1 MLVNVTCPLTNSPG
15 AIRIPATLVLRRDG
29 SIASIKIAQN
39 EGDTIAVPVTPV
51 SSAPVPGQMA
61 TSNFPVADS
70 IAAQKESFPVAPH
83 DKEDAQRLEHKFH
96 REFVDYATV
105 LIGLYAA
112 ASGIPAFLILLVE
125 DIVAFGS
132 DFGDNKDW
140 DPIFRNLPERNVKNT
155 DMGYLLYN
163 SGRIAPLSKP

>member
-83 DKEDAQRLEHKFH
+83 DKEADN
-96 REFVDYATV
+96 
-105 LIGLYAA
+105 
-112 ASGIPAFLILLVE
+112 IPESLILSVE
-125 DIVAFGS
+125 NFIAMKSKF
-132 DFGDNKDW
+132 K
-140 DPIFRNLPERNVKNT
+140 KN
-155 DMGYLLYN
+155 N
-163 SGRIAPLSKP
+163 I

>member
-1 MLVNVTCPLTNSPG
+1 MGSGPACGGKGSMLVNVTCPLTNSPG

-29 SIASIKIAQN
+29 SIAGIKIAQN

-83 DKEDAQRLEHKFH
+83 DKEADN
-96 REFVDYATV
+96 
-105 LIGLYAA
+105 
-112 ASGIPAFLILLVE
+112 IPESLILSVE
-125 DIVAFGS
+125 NFIAMKSKFK
-132 DFGDNKDW
+132 NKTTYDKTYKY
-140 DPIFRNLPERNVKNT
+140 LPEINVNNT
-155 DMGYLLYN
+155 EEGYDL
-163 SGRIAPLSKP
+163 